1 MFATGTAGP
10 VGLVSTEPPLS
21 PETIGRAPSN
31 FDPPVPLVSLEE
43 LVGLDKRQ
51 APAAAPAEPEAV
63 AEARRVVLR
72 LAGGEELE
80 LGAYDSKDEAV
91 ARAQE
96 LIALVDAAE
105 ERGEWPEV
113 GDRMVRPAS
122 IVSVDLLAPGAAG

>member
-43 LVGLDKRQ
+43 LVGLDKRP
-51 APAAAPAEPEAV
+51 APAPVEPLAASDV
-63 AEARRVVLR
+63 RRLVLR

-91 ARAQE
+91 LRAQE
-96 LIALVDAAE
+96 LIALVNDAE

-113 GDRMVRPAS
+113 AGRMVRPAS
-122 IVSVDLLAPGAAG
+122 IVSVDLLAPGEPA